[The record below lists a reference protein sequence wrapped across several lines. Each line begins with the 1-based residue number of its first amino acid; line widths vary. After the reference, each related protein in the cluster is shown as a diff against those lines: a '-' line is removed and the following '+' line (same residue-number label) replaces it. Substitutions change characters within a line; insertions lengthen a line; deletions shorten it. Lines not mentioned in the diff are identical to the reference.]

1 MLKKFYYDGE
11 DDRVVSIGTLATEY
25 TELVECGGTEQN
37 SFEDYVRACQER
49 NGGTLSDIYEYYK
62 TNILSKQEAEEDA
75 VETLRWFIE
84 EYDKYGGITERQ
96 RHRFIV
102 EIIERM
108 G

>member
-1 MLKKFYYDGE
+1 MLKKYYYDDTEG
-11 DDRVVSIGTLATEY
+11 RVVSIGQLACEY
-25 TELVECGGTEQN
+25 VEMKEVGGTEQA

-75 VETLRWFIE
+75 VETLRWFLE
-84 EYDKYGGITERQ
+84 EYAKYGGISQKQ
-96 RHRFIV
+96 RHMFIL